1 MLARAV
7 VISAV
12 FGLVGLGAVL
22 VFGNPG
28 DLLAIRNLSAW
39 TLFWS
44 VLLLALSFL
53 CGGLRVQLLAR
64 TLGYRVRLPSAV
76 RGHILGLFSAAVT
89 PSGSGNAPAI
99 ALMLTRDGL
108 SGPHAWSVAL
118 YTGVVD
124 LLFFAWGVPVA
135 LLTLKLTG
143 RLQATWLLAGGV
155 AVSALFIALWYLLVF
170 HLAAAPRLI
179 HRLFRWQPLRR
190 YRGRARRFA
199 GTLTETL
206 ERLSSTTWL
215 QHLYLQGLAVG
226 LHLSVFAMFL
236 LIAAELGLNLP
247 ALPTLATL
255 FLVFVL
261 SHVVPTPGGSG
272 FLELTLP
279 LLLLPE
285 RPAAVTPV
293 VLVWRL
299 ISFYSVFLL
308 GPSLGGA
315 ALAKR
320 LGPDV
325 GQNLPLNPEPQLDI
339 QPAKAPSLNQTV
351 KKKRL

>member
-1 MLARAV
+1 MKLARAA

-12 FGLVGLGAVL
+12 FGLIGLGVVL
-22 VFGNPG
+22 FFGKPG
-28 DLLAIRNLSAW
+28 DLLAVRSLSAPA
-39 TLFWS
+39 LLWS
-44 VLLLALSFL
+44 VLLLGLSFL
-53 CGGLRVQLLAR
+53 CGGLRLQLLAR
-64 TLGYRVRLPSAV
+64 ALGYRLRLPSAV

-124 LLFFAWGVPVA
+124 LIFFAWGVPAA
-135 LLTLKLTG
+135 LLTLKVTG
-143 RLQATWLLAGGV
+143 HLPKTPWLAAGGLT
-155 AVSALFIALWYLLVF
+155 VSALFIGLWYLLAF
-170 HLAAAPRLI
+170 HLAAVPKLAQ
-179 HRLFRWQPLRR
+179 RLFRWRPLRR
-190 YRGRARRFA
+190 YRRRAERFA
-199 GTLTETL
+199 ETLTGTLT
-206 ERLSSTTWL
+206 RLSATTWSQQLGL
-215 QHLYLQGLAVG
+215 QSLSVG
-226 LHLSVFAMFL
+226 VHVSVFAIFSAV
-236 LIAAELGLNLP
+236 AADLGLALP
-247 ALPTLATL
+247 LLPTLATL

-285 RPAAVTPV
+285 RPAAVAPV

-299 ISFYSVFLL
+299 LSFYSVFLL

-315 ALAKR
+315 ALVKR
-320 LGPDV
+320 LGP
-325 GQNLPLNPEPQLDI
+325 G
-339 QPAKAPSLNQTV
+339 APSPTEAEPDAARASE
-351 KKKRL
+351 KRV